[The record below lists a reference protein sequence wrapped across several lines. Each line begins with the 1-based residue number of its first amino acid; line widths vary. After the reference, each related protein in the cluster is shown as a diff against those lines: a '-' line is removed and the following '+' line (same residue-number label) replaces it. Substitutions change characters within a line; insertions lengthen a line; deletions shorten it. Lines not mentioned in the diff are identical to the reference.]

1 VKRPSELIADLLERH
16 DAIAM
21 ATLVSARG
29 SSSARVGSRM
39 WIGPDGAAIGA
50 VTIGGCV
57 DARAIELSGEVLA
70 DGKARRVEMALG
82 DEDARALGMTCAGT
96 IELLVE
102 RVERESDAA
111 RTMFD
116 RLEATRTLI
125 IVGAGEIG
133 LALSRIARTLELR
146 VIVVDGRGHLASG
159 DRFPDADD
167 VRVGI
172 PSELVEAIGFSRD
185 TAIVLVSHEYKY
197 DLPILKSALTS
208 EAGYVGML
216 GGRKRRDAMKDLLRG
231 DGIPDA
237 ALGRLRTPIGLDI
250 AAETPAEIAVSIA
263 AELVRDWIRSADPSP
278 RSG

>member
-1 VKRPSELIADLLERH
+1 MKRPSDLIAELLERH

-21 ATLVSARG
+21 ATLVGARG

-39 WIGPDGAAIGA
+39 WVGPDGAAIGA

-57 DARAIELSGEVLA
+57 DARAIELSADVLA
-70 DGKARRVEMALG
+70 DGKPRRVEMALG
-82 DEDARALGMTCAGT
+82 DEDARAIGMTCAGT

-111 RTMFD
+111 RAMFD
-116 RLEATRTLI
+116 RLKATRTLL

-133 LALSRIARTLELR
+133 SALARIAKTLDLR
-146 VIVVDGRGHLASG
+146 VVIVDGREHLASAG
-159 DRFPDADD
+159 RFPDADD

-172 PSELVEAIGFSRD
+172 PSEIVQSIGLSPD
-185 TAIVLVSHEYKY
+185 TAVVLVSHEYKY
-197 DLPILKSALTS
+197 DLPILKAVLVS

-216 GGRKRRDAMKDLLRG
+216 GGRKRRDAMKELLRG
-231 DGIPDA
+231 DGVTDA
-237 ALGRLRTPIGLDI
+237 SLARLRTPIGLDI

-263 AELVRDWIRSADPSP
+263 AELVKDWIRA
-278 RSG
+278 

>member
-1 VKRPSELIADLLERH
+1 MRPADQIAELLARH

-29 SSSARVGSRM
+29 SSSAKVGSRM

-70 DGKARRVEMALG
+70 DGRPRRIEMALG
-82 DEDARALGMTCAGT
+82 DEDARAIGMTCAGT

-111 RTMFD
+111 RAMFD
-116 RLEATRTLI
+116 QLKATRTLV

-133 LALSRIARTLELR
+133 VALSRIAKTLDLR
-146 VIVVDGRGHLASG
+146 VVVADGREHLAST
-159 DRFPDADD
+159 DRFPDADE

-172 PSELVEAIGFSRD
+172 PSELVESIGFSSD

-208 EAGYVGML
+208 SAGYVGML
-216 GGRKRRDAMKDLLRG
+216 GGRKRREAMKELLRG
-231 DGIPDA
+231 DNVPEE
-237 ALGRLRTPIGLDI
+237 ALTRLRTPIGLDI

-263 AELVRDWIRSADPSP
+263 AELVKDWIRK
-278 RSG
+278 